1 MKVSEIFDSFCA
13 AQFQPAERDIFK
25 LFQLFL
31 FLTGIAFAYFTLKY
45 SQTRFVGYCLLFL
58 FFFFHVKFHSQDL
71 VTMLPYE
78 GRKHCKTIF
87 NSHC

>member
-58 FFFFHVKFHSQDL
+58 LFFFSCQVSLTGFSNNVAIR
-71 VTMLPYE
+71 
-78 GRKHCKTIF
+78 G
-87 NSHC
+87 